1 MKWIKESSSNKVE
14 GIGKRVAKIQA
25 DADARITVDFDQ
37 RLF

>member
-1 MKWIKESSSNKVE
+1 MKWIKELLSNKEE

-25 DADARITVDFDQ
+25 DADARVTVNFDQ